1 MDPDLGRVRT
11 AIEDALLLRED
22 LFFRGEDLRGFVAK
36 SIGQRG
42 HFFFEQGKVAAQ
54 RGTHVLVNGAL
65 RHGIEL
71 LRRESALVGADGQS
85 AMQLAGALAQ
95 QFGFLAINSAD
106 QFLEE
111 RAGRSGLVLQIG
123 FPRQDPLVIAAD
135 GVERQRPGIAFIR
148 DGALEQAD
156 DGRLG
161 LGPAIFDRAEKRGD
175 VWKLRALRQETG
187 DFHIGIHAVFEFPE

>member
-1 MDPDLGRVRT
+1 
-11 AIEDALLLRED
+11 
-22 LFFRGEDLRGFVAK
+22 
-36 SIGQRG
+36 
-42 HFFFEQGKVAAQ
+42 
-54 RGTHVLVNGAL
+54 
-65 RHGIEL
+65 
-71 LRRESALVGADGQS
+71 
-85 AMQLAGALAQ
+85 MQLAGALAQ

-111 RAGRSGLVLQIG
+111 RAGRSRLVLQIG
-123 FPRQDPLVIAAD
+123 FPRQDSLVIAAD

-187 DFHIGIHAVFEFPE
+187 DFHIGIHAVLEFPE